1 MLHAGCTFYIILRVG
16 IEVTIPIGLVL
27 LSQMY
32 ILIQKVVLVC
42 SGSHTIVSSKSC
54 FITVNGSESQ

>member
-1 MLHAGCTFYIILRVG
+1 MRGVHFILSYVPSEG
-16 IEVTIPIGLVL
+16 IEVTVPIGLAL

-42 SGSHTIVSSKSC
+42 SGCHTNVSSKSC
-54 FITVNGSESQ
+54 FITVNGSDSQ

>member
-1 MLHAGCTFYIILRVG
+1 MFLRVG

-42 SGSHTIVSSKSC
+42 SGCHTIVSSKSC
-54 FITVNGSESQ
+54 FITVNGSDSQ